1 MNKVVFI
8 SPSYKRAG
16 NVKVR
21 KLIPDIILAVH
32 EFEEE
37 EYRRLEGGELLIIPD
52 NLRGNMAKI
61 RNFILE
67 EGYKMSDYVVMMDD
81 DVSEI
86 LYHEDGKRHP
96 MSLKQIYDFTINGF
110 IMAEDMGV
118 KLWGVNLLDDRKA
131 YREYSPYSTLSVVL
145 GPFCCHIKSPIRY
158 DERLGLKEDYDYA
171 LQHLRKYKGILR
183 FNKYAYAV
191 DHIKGVGGC
200 VAYRVR
206 DEEKRQ
212 IELFQRKWGKKVVR
226 IKDTSIN
233 PVVKCPLKGL

>member
-1 MNKVVFI
+1 MNPVYI

-21 KLIPDIILAVH
+21 ELVSDVILAVH
-32 EFEEE
+32 EFEVD
-37 EYRRLEGGELLIIPD
+37 EYREKDGGEIIVIPD
-52 NLRGNMAKI
+52 FLRGNMAKI

-67 EGYKMSDYVVMMDD
+67 EGYKRSDYVVMMDD
-81 DVSEI
+81 DVKEFVYFEGGRRI
-86 LYHEDGKRHP
+86 KMTEKQ
-96 MSLKQIYDFTINGF
+96 LKDFVLNGF
-110 IMAEDMGV
+110 VMCEDMGI
-118 KLWGVNLLDDRKA
+118 KLFGVNLLDDRKA
-131 YREYSPYSTLSVVL
+131 YREYAPLSTLSVVL
-145 GPFCCHIKSPIRY
+145 GPFCCHVKSPIRY

-183 FNKYAYAV
+183 FNKYAYVA
-191 DHIKGVGGC
+191 DHISLDGGC
-200 VAYRVR
+200 ATYRLK

-233 PVVKCPLKGL
+233 PVVKCPLSGI